1 MLFLLCIAD
10 FKLGMAEPFD
20 DDVDEE
26 PEHELDDEPSRT
38 VEVTDVSCALEADD
52 TDVI

>member
-1 MLFLLCIAD
+1 MNAFLLCIAD

-20 DDVDEE
+20 DDVDE
-26 PEHELDDEPSRT
+26 HELDDEPSRT
-38 VEVTDVSCALEADD
+38 VEVTDVCCPLEAAED